1 MLALAILIENRS
13 EIFVVRTF
21 QFCEVQYN
29 NAYPWRSTIVFISFK
44 YWDFYLFPFSELSPN
59 PYIKQHISAQQNVQQ
74 NVRHKNIDFQ
84 FELTPWYICASF
96 DPLPSKN
103 SLGFLSLFTRAPPPS
118 LWDYIIM

>member
-29 NAYPWRSTIVFISFK
+29 NAYPRRSTIFF
-44 YWDFYLFPFSELSPN
+44 FYLIQILRFLLILFSELSPN

-84 FELTPWYICASF
+84 FELTP
-96 DPLPSKN
+96 
-103 SLGFLSLFTRAPPPS
+103 
-118 LWDYIIM
+118 